1 MQCMLIRVILSGVLQ
16 AIYAITMT
24 RALTMRSNTAYYA
37 IVAFFFVADTIMRSV
52 GAASL
57 FRTIIVGPFIWF
69 GLPILLSTDGLRRRI
84 ARSAVIVL
92 GTFLTEILASSIYT
106 FIGNGD
112 AVPSEIGP
120 DNVSGVVTI
129 YLLLIIA
136 SIIIYEATLAVFE
149 RIDGSYLSF
158 VLPSAISFVGPSPAC
173 PWLTTRS

>member
-1 MQCMLIRVILSGVLQ
+1 MQYMLIRIILSGILQ

-37 IVAFFFVADTIMRSV
+37 IVAIFFAADTIMRSV
-52 GAASL
+52 GVASL

-69 GLPILLSTDGLRRRI
+69 GLPILLSTDGLRKRI
-84 ARSAVIVL
+84 ARTTVIVL
-92 GTFLTEILASSIYT
+92 DTFLTEILASSIYT

-120 DNVSGVVTI
+120 DNVSSVVTI